1 MSFDAELWCSEFLK
15 KLQRGFSEKLIF
27 VGIQGSY
34 GRGEAKETSD
44 IDVVVVLDE
53 LSSDELDRYAAIVA
67 SMPFSEKACG
77 FICGEAELRAWSAA
91 EKFLLFF
98 DTSPLLGSLEFI
110 APQEWDEAAA
120 IALKE
125 GACEIY
131 HGACHNRLYEK
142 EVKNLAELYKSAFFV
157 ARIKHF
163 LKTKRFVRALRELV
177 READDKDKEI
187 LLTFSNF
194 REGLIQETDFI
205 TLSDNLIKWSSE
217 IIVNG

>member
-1 MSFDAELWCSEFLK
+1 MIFNADTWCAEFL
-15 KLQRGFSEKLIF
+15 LRLESQFGENLIF
-27 VGIQGSY
+27 AGLQGSY
-34 GRGEAKETSD
+34 GRGEAIEASD
-44 IDVVVVLDE
+44 IDFVVVLAE
-53 LSSDELDRYAAIVA
+53 LSADELDRYAEIVA
-67 SMPFSEKACG
+67 SMPFSEKVCG

-125 GACEIY
+125 GACTIY

-142 EVKNLAELYKSAFFV
+142 DVKILAELYKSAFFV
-157 ARIKHF
+157 ARVRHF
-163 LKTKRFVRALRELV
+163 LKRKRFVRALRELV